1 MTKMVFGE
9 WLPDQP
15 ALDNPG
21 ATVAKNVLPYV
32 QTYGSFKSLQSFST
46 AITSACTGSIS
57 VKDSAGTIHVH
68 AGSQT
73 KIESLSAAKTWA
85 DKSKSGGYVGVE
97 SWRWSRFGD
106 RLITVAAGIAPQF
119 YDLTSSSTYLDLPG
133 SPPQAKSIATVRN
146 FLVLGNLN
154 DGTLRPNRLNWSGYN
169 NTELWTASVATQ
181 SDTRDLEGD
190 GGEIQAIVPGQ
201 YGVVFQENSIW
212 TMTYSGPPT
221 IFRLNEVEEGRG
233 TPAPDS
239 VCWSGSTIYY
249 LGQDG
254 FYAFTGQGSRP
265 IGAEKVDR
273 WFFDTADENSVRF
286 VRGVV
291 DRRNRMVIWSFRSD
305 STLAHN
311 DFLLIYNWAA
321 DRWSYCQVD
330 TEVIS
335 EYLTTDFTLD
345 QLDTPLPQGI
355 DLDSIPVDSTAFRG
369 GRVSM
374 AAFDTSHKMG
384 TFNGTSLNAE
394 LETKELADP
403 NGNTMVLTGVRPLV
417 DGSSA
422 TVTVQ
427 SGTRNNQNEN
437 FSFGLA
443 QAQNTLGKMSFR
455 NKARYHRIRVNT
467 SGEFN
472 DAFGVDIDVKM
483 GGAR

>member
-1 MTKMVFGE
+1 MTKMIFGE

-21 ATVAKNVLPYV
+21 ATIAKNVLPYV
-32 QTYGSFKSLQSFST
+32 RTYGSFKSLQSFSD
-46 AITSACTGSIS
+46 ALHAACVGSIT
-57 VKDSAGTIHVH
+57 VKDSAGIIHVH
-68 AGSQT
+68 AGSET
-73 KIESLSAAKTWA
+73 KIEDLSATKTWS
-85 DKSKSGGYVGVE
+85 DISKSGGYVGAS

-106 RLITVAAGIAPQF
+106 RLIAVAPGIAPQF
-119 YDLTSSSTYLDLPG
+119 YDLTTSSTYLDLPG
-133 SPPQAKSIATVRN
+133 TPPKAESIATIRN

-154 DGTLRPNRLNWSGYN
+154 DGSARPNRLNWSGYN
-169 NTELWTASVATQ
+169 NTELWTPSIATQ

-190 GGEIQAIVPGQ
+190 GGDIQAIVPGQ

-254 FYAFTGQGSRP
+254 FYSFTGQGSRP
-265 IGAEKVDR
+265 IGAEKIDR

-291 DRRNRMVIWSFRSD
+291 DRRNRMVIWSFRSS
-305 STLAHN
+305 STITFN
-311 DFLLIYNWAA
+311 DHLLIYNWAA
-321 DRWSYCQVD
+321 DKWSYCQID

-345 QLDTPLPQGI
+345 QLDTPLPNGI
-355 DLDSIPVDSTAFRG
+355 DIDSIPVDSEAFRG

-384 TFNGTSLNAE
+384 TFDGASLSAE
-394 LETKELADP
+394 LETKEIADP
-403 NGNTMVLTGVRPLV
+403 SGNTLVLTGVRPLV
-417 DGSSA
+417 DGA
-422 TVTVQ
+422 NAVVTVQ
-427 SGTRNNQNEN
+427 SGTRTNQNEN
-437 FSFGLA
+437 FTYGLA

-472 DAFGVDIDVKM
+472 DAFGVDIDVTL
-483 GGAR
+483 GGKR

>member
-21 ATVAKNVLPYV
+21 ATIAKNVLPYV
-32 QTYGSFKSLQSFST
+32 RTYGSFKSLQSFSN
-46 AITSACTGSIS
+46 ALHNVCVGSAT
-57 VKDSAGTIHVH
+57 VKDSAGIIHVH
-68 AGSQT
+68 AGSET
-73 KIESLSAAKTWA
+73 KLEELSATKTWS
-85 DKSKSGGYVGVE
+85 DISKSGGYVGAA
-97 SWRWSRFGD
+97 SWRWARFGD
-106 RLITVAAGIAPQF
+106 RLIAVAPGIAPQF
-119 YDLTSSSTYLDLPG
+119 YDLTTSTTYLDLPG
-133 SPPQAKSIATVRN
+133 TPPKAECIATIRN

-154 DGTLRPNRLNWSGYN
+154 DGTARPNRLNWSGYN
-169 NTELWTASVATQ
+169 NTELWTPSIATQ

-190 GGEIQAIVPGQ
+190 GGDIQAIVPGQ

-239 VCWSGSTIYY
+239 VCWSGSTIYF

-254 FYAFTGQGSRP
+254 FYAFNGQSSRP
-265 IGAEKVDR
+265 IGAEKIDR
-273 WFFDTADENSVRF
+273 WFFETADENSVRF

-291 DRRNRMVIWSFRSD
+291 DRRNRMVIWSFRSS
-305 STLAHN
+305 STLNHN

-321 DRWSYCQVD
+321 DKWSYCEVD

-345 QLDTPLPQGI
+345 QLDTPLPNGI
-355 DLDSIPVDSTAFRG
+355 DLDSIPVDSEAFRG

-374 AAFDTSHKMG
+374 AAFDTSHRMG
-384 TFNGTSLNAE
+384 TFNGASLNAE
-394 LETKELADP
+394 LETKEIADP
-403 NGNTMVLTGVRPLV
+403 SGNTLVLTGVRPLV
-417 DGSSA
+417 DGAGA
-422 TVTVQ
+422 TITVQ
-427 SGTRNNQNEN
+427 SATRTNQNEN
-437 FSFGLA
+437 YSYGLA

-467 SGEFN
+467 TGEFS
-472 DAFGVDIDVKM
+472 DAFGVDIDVQL
-483 GGAR
+483 GGKR